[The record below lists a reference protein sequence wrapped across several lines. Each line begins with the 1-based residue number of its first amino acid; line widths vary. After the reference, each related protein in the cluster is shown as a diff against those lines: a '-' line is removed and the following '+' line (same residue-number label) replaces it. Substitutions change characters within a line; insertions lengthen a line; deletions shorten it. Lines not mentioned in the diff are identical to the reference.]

1 MIKKLSVALFAF
13 VLGVTISVGIQACA
27 NEEDNI
33 IDSNVDSSPN
43 NSGNSGNSD
52 DNDNSNAQQTK
63 CYCQP
68 QVDTITQYGA
78 DGEISGTVKYSYD
91 NNDRMTGYVSE
102 GYIYSN
108 GKRYTSSTLKVECTY
123 SSSGDIRYETST
135 STSYDENGNV
145 IYESISRTETKFRMK

>member
-52 DNDNSNAQQTK
+52 DNDNSTAQQTK

-68 QVDTITQYGA
+68 QVETVTQYDA
-78 DGEISGTVKYSYD
+78 DGEIRGTTQYSYD
-91 NNDRMTGYVSE
+91 NNDRMIGCVSD
-102 GYIYSN
+102 SN
-108 GKRYTSSTLKVECTY
+108 GKRYKSSTTKVECTY
-123 SSSGDIRYETST
+123 SSSGDIRYETIT
-135 STSYDENGNV
+135 ATSYDENGNV
-145 IYESISRTETKFRMK
+145 TSESLSRTETKFRMK

>member
-13 VLGVTISVGIQACA
+13 VLGVTMSVGIQACA

-43 NSGNSGNSD
+43 NSGNSD
-52 DNDNSNAQQTK
+52 DNSTAQQTK

-68 QVDTITQYGA
+68 QVETATSYYA
-78 DGEISGTVKYSYD
+78 DGEISGKVKYSYD

-102 GYIYSN
+102 SYIYSN
-108 GKRYTSSTLKVECTY
+108 GKHYKYYTQKVEYTY
-123 SSSGDIRYETST
+123 SSSGDIRYETHT
-135 STSYDENGNV
+135 ITYYDENGNV
-145 IYESISRTETKFRMK
+145 TSESLSRTETKFRMK